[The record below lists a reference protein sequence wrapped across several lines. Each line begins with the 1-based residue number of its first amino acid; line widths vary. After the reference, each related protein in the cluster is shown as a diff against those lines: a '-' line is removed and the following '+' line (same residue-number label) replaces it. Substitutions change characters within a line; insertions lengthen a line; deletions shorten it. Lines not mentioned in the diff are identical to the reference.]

1 MSSAVELQPLNKTKK
16 VEEESPEP
24 EDKGNL
30 VFYIILLHGIGTL
43 MPWNMLITIS
53 YDVSFEIPT
62 KKITDILKAYFKA
75 WKPFFR
81 NVS

>member
-1 MSSAVELQPLNKTKK
+1 MSAAVELQPLNEAKK
-16 VEEESPEP
+16 VEDAEVEEETPEP

-53 YDVSFEIPT
+53 YDVSFG
-62 KKITDILKAYFKA
+62 
-75 WKPFFR
+75 
-81 NVS
+81 